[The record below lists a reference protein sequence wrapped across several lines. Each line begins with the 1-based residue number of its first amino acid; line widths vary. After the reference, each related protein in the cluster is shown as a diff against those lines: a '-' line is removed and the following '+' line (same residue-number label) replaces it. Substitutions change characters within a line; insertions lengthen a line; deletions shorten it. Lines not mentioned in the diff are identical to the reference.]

1 MGEIRKFLPNL
12 SHNCY
17 YKRNLSFHFF
27 IDAMLMSN
35 IVLAI
40 TGGIAAYKSAIF
52 ARLLVKAGFD
62 VRVIMTSGA
71 QAFITPLTLQALT
84 GNEVHISLLDERAE
98 AGMGHIE
105 LAKWADLVVIA
116 PASAN
121 TLARLAMG
129 MADDL
134 LTTVCLATSAPVLV
148 APAMN
153 QQMWAHPAVN
163 LNVQTLRDMNYQ
175 IIAPASGEQAC
186 GDVGAGRLPEPE
198 ALLAEVLLFNAMQTT
213 PQLLAGKRVVIT
225 AGPTVE
231 AIDPV
236 RYLSNH
242 SSGKMG
248 FALARACVAAG
259 AEVVL
264 IAGGKV
270 GLPTPLNVTRID
282 VLSAEEMLLTAQQCV
297 AGTHTALQYMPEEEH
312 EHHSEHSHDH
322 SHEHHDDC
330 GCGET
335 HEHEGG
341 HTHMHDHVTDDE
353 PRVADIFIATA
364 AVADYRT
371 RDAAPQKIKKTQESM
386 TLDLV
391 KNPDILATI
400 SLAHPELFVVG
411 FAAETQ
417 DVERYARG
425 KLVSKDLDLIAC
437 NDVSRADIGFAS
449 DDNAMQVFF
458 SERYE
463 HDSVTLEKASKD
475 KIAEQLTRIIG
486 ETLWQRYDA

>member
-1 MGEIRKFLPNL
+1 
-12 SHNCY
+12 
-17 YKRNLSFHFF
+17 
-27 IDAMLMSN
+27 MSN
-35 IVLAI
+35 VVLAI
-40 TGGIAAYKSAIF
+40 TGGIAAYKSAVF
-52 ARLLVKAGFD
+52 ARLLIKAGFE
-62 VRVIMTSGA
+62 VRVIMTAGA

-84 GNEVHISLLDERAE
+84 GNEVHISLLDEQAE

-105 LAKWADLVVIA
+105 LAKWAELIIIA

-121 TLARLAMG
+121 TLARLSMG

-134 LTTVCLATSAPVLV
+134 LTTVCLATTAPVII

-163 LNVQTLRDMNYQ
+163 LNVQTLRDMNYH
-175 IIAPASGEQAC
+175 IIMPESGEQAC

-198 ALLAEVLLFNAMQTT
+198 QLLAEVRLFNAQQTI
-213 PQLLAGKRVVIT
+213 PQYLAGKKVVIT

-248 FALARACVAAG
+248 FALAQACVEAG
-259 AEVVL
+259 AQVTLV
-264 IAGGKV
+264 AGGKV
-270 GLPTPLNVTRID
+270 TLATPLGVTRID
-282 VLSAEEMLLTAQQCV
+282 VLSAAEMLTTVEQCV
-297 AGTHTALQYMPEEEH
+297 AGTHPALLSLAKNAQTLAENVQSDTH
-312 EHHSEHSHDH
+312 EHHH
-322 SHEHHDDC
+322 SHEHHEHDC
-330 GCGET
+330 DCQEP
-335 HEHEGG
+335 HEHIEQQSAQVN
-341 HTHMHDHVTDDE
+341 T
-353 PRVADIFIATA
+353 PRHADIFIATA

-371 RDAAPQKIKKTQESM
+371 EEAAPQKIKKTQDAMS
-386 TLDLV
+386 LSLV

-400 SLAHPELFVVG
+400 SHAYPDMFVVG

-417 DVERYARG
+417 DVEHYARG

-437 NDVSRADIGFAS
+437 NDVSRSDIGFAS

-458 SERYE
+458 SQRYPN
-463 HDSVTLEKASKD
+463 DTVILEKASKD
-475 KIAEQLTRIIG
+475 KIAAQLATIIG
-486 ETLWQRYDA
+486 ETIWQRHNG

>member
-1 MGEIRKFLPNL
+1 LPL
-12 SHNCY
+12 TYRIIVTISAIFI
-17 YKRNLSFHFF
+17 FHFF

-62 VRVIMTSGA
+62 VRVIMTTGA

-84 GNEVHISLLDERAE
+84 GNEVHISLLDEQAE

-105 LAKWADLVVIA
+105 LAKWADLIVIA

-134 LTTVCLATSAPVLV
+134 LTTVCLATTAPVIL

-175 IIAPASGEQAC
+175 IIAPGSGEQAC

-198 ALLAEVLLFNAMQTT
+198 DLLAEVQLFTAMQTT

-242 SSGKMG
+242 STGKMG

-259 AEVVL
+259 AEVIL

-270 GLPTPLNVTRID
+270 ALPTPLNVTRID
-282 VLSAEEMLLTAQQCV
+282 VLSAQDMLIAAQQCV
-297 AGTHTALQYMPEEEH
+297 DGTHSALQYLPEDAD
-312 EHHSEHSHDH
+312 EHSHDH
-322 SHEHHDDC
+322 SHEHSHDRCYQHGDC
-330 GCGET
+330 DCREAHQ
-335 HEHEGG
+335 HEHAEII
-341 HTHMHDHVTDDE
+341 TDDSVK
-353 PRVADIFIATA
+353 VADIFIATA

-371 RDAAPQKIKKTQESM
+371 EEAAPQKIKKTQDAM
-386 TLDLV
+386 TLSLV

-400 SLAHPELFVVG
+400 
-411 FAAETQ
+411 
-417 DVERYARG
+417 
-425 KLVSKDLDLIAC
+425 
-437 NDVSRADIGFAS
+437 
-449 DDNAMQVFF
+449 
-458 SERYE
+458 
-463 HDSVTLEKASKD
+463 
-475 KIAEQLTRIIG
+475 
-486 ETLWQRYDA
+486 

>member
-1 MGEIRKFLPNL
+1 
-12 SHNCY
+12 
-17 YKRNLSFHFF
+17 
-27 IDAMLMSN
+27 MSN

-52 ARLLVKAGFD
+52 ARLLIKAGFE
-62 VRVIMTSGA
+62 VRVIMTTGA

-84 GNEVHISLLDERAE
+84 GNEVHTSLLDEQAE

-105 LAKWADLVVIA
+105 LAKWADLIVIA

-134 LTTVCLATSAPVLV
+134 LTTVCLATTAPVII

-163 LNVQTLRDMNYQ
+163 LNVQTLQDMDYQ
-175 IIAPASGEQAC
+175 IIMPASGEQAC

-198 ALLAEVLLFNAMQTT
+198 QLLAEVLLFNAVQTT
-213 PQLLAGKRVVIT
+213 PQLLVGKRVVIT

-242 SSGKMG
+242 STGKMG

-259 AEVVL
+259 ADVIL
-264 IAGGKV
+264 ITGGKV
-270 GLPTPLNVTRID
+270 ALPTPLNVTRID
-282 VLSAEEMLLTAQQCV
+282 VLSAKEMLIAAQQCV
-297 AGTHTALQYMPEEEH
+297 EGTHTAIQYIPEDEH
-312 EHHSEHSHDH
+312 DHSHDH
-322 SHEHHDDC
+322 SHGHGHGHGHAHHHGDCDC
-330 GCGET
+330 GDE
-335 HEHEGG
+335 
-341 HTHMHDHVTDDE
+341 HTHLDHDSVANDNSVRT
-353 PRVADIFIATA
+353 ADIFIATA

-371 RDAAPQKIKKTQESM
+371 EEAAPQKIKKTQDAMALS
-386 TLDLV
+386 LV

-417 DVERYARG
+417 DVEHYARG
-425 KLVSKDLDLIAC
+425 KLVSKGLDLIAC
-437 NDVSRADIGFAS
+437 NDVSRVDIGFAS

-458 SERYE
+458 SERYKHE
-463 HDSVTLEKASKD
+463 VVTLEKASKD
-475 KIAEQLTRIIG
+475 KIAEQLVSIIG
-486 ETLWQRYDA
+486 QTLVQRLNG

>member
-1 MGEIRKFLPNL
+1 MK
-12 SHNCY
+12 
-17 YKRNLSFHFF
+17 
-27 IDAMLMSN
+27 N

-52 ARLLVKAGFD
+52 ARLLIKAGFE
-62 VRVIMTSGA
+62 VRVIMTTGA

-84 GNEVHISLLDERAE
+84 GNEVHTSLLDEQAE

-105 LAKWADLVVIA
+105 LAKWADLVIIA

-134 LTTVCLATSAPVLV
+134 LTTVCLATTAPVII

-153 QQMWAHPAVN
+153 QQMWAHPAVT
-163 LNVQTLRDMNYQ
+163 LNVQTLRDMNYYM
-175 IIAPASGEQAC
+175 IEPASGEQAC

-198 ALLAEVLLFNAMQTT
+198 QLLAEVQLFCAQQMTA
-213 PQLLAGKRVVIT
+213 QLLADKTVVIT

-248 FALARACVAAG
+248 FALARACIEAG
-259 AEVVL
+259 AKVILVV
-264 IAGGKV
+264 GGKV
-270 GLPTPLNVTRID
+270 ALPTPLGATRID
-282 VLSAEEMLLTAQQCV
+282 VLSAQDMLIAAQQCV
-297 AGTHTALQYMPEEEH
+297 DGTHPIMLSSLSALA
-312 EHHSEHSHDH
+312 HDH
-322 SHEHHDDC
+322 SLNNHNHD
-330 GCGET
+330 
-335 HEHEGG
+335 
-341 HTHMHDHVTDDE
+341 HMHDHHHDHNHQNGDCDCGDDYPSDTHNHHSNE
-353 PRVADIFIATA
+353 QQPLAADIFIATA

-371 RDAAPQKIKKTQESM
+371 EEAAPQKIKKTQDAMS
-386 TLDLV
+386 LSLV

-400 SLAHPELFVVG
+400 SLAHPQLFVVG

-417 DVERYARG
+417 DVEHYARG
-425 KLVSKDLDLIAC
+425 KLVAKDLDIIAC

-458 SERYE
+458 AKDYERE
-463 HDSVTLEKASKD
+463 AINLDKASKD
-475 KIAEQLTRIIG
+475 DIAKRLTTIIG
-486 ETLWQRYDA
+486 ETIWQRRRG

>member
-1 MGEIRKFLPNL
+1 
-12 SHNCY
+12 
-17 YKRNLSFHFF
+17 
-27 IDAMLMSN
+27 MSN

-52 ARLLVKAGFD
+52 ARLLIKAGFE
-62 VRVIMTSGA
+62 VRVIMTTGA

-84 GNEVHISLLDERAE
+84 GNEVHISLLDEKAE

-105 LAKWADLVVIA
+105 LAKWADLIIIA

-134 LTTVCLATSAPVLV
+134 LTTVCLATAAPVII

-175 IIAPASGEQAC
+175 IIQPASGEQAC

-198 ALLAEVLLFNAMQTT
+198 QLLAEVLLFNAMQTT

-242 SSGKMG
+242 STGKMG

-259 AEVVL
+259 ADVIL

-270 GLPTPLNVTRID
+270 ALPTPLNVTRID
-282 VLSAEEMLLTAQQCV
+282 VLSAKEMLIAAQQCV
-297 AGTHTALQYMPEEEH
+297 DGTHSALQYVPEDEYD
-312 EHHSEHSHDH
+312 HSHDH
-322 SHEHHDDC
+322 EHDHSHQHEHHGECDC
-330 GCGET
+330 GDDHSHSHNHS
-335 HEHEGG
+335 HEI
-341 HTHMHDHVTDDE
+341 DDKQHAHSE
-353 PRVADIFIATA
+353 NQNVMADIFIATA

-371 RDAAPQKIKKTQESM
+371 EEAAPQKIKKTQDAM
-386 TLDLV
+386 TLSLV

-400 SLAHPELFVVG
+400 SLAHPVLFVVG

-417 DVERYARG
+417 DIERYARG

-475 KIAEQLTRIIG
+475 KIAEQLVGIIG
-486 ETLWQRYDA
+486 ETIWQRHNGHNA

>member
-1 MGEIRKFLPNL
+1 
-12 SHNCY
+12 
-17 YKRNLSFHFF
+17 
-27 IDAMLMSN
+27 MSN

-52 ARLLVKAGFD
+52 ARLLIKAGFD
-62 VRVIMTSGA
+62 VRVIMTTGA

-84 GNEVHISLLDERAE
+84 GNEVHISLLDEKAE

-105 LAKWADLVVIA
+105 LAKWADLIIIA

-134 LTTVCLATSAPVLV
+134 LTTVCLATAAPVII

-198 ALLAEVLLFNAMQTT
+198 QLLAEVLLFNAMQTT

-242 SSGKMG
+242 STGKMG

-259 AEVVL
+259 ADVIL

-270 GLPTPLNVTRID
+270 ALPTPLNVTRID
-282 VLSAEEMLLTAQQCV
+282 VLSAKEMLIAAKQCV
-297 AGTHTALQYMPEEEH
+297 DGTHSALQYVPEDEH
-312 EHHSEHSHDH
+312 DHSHDH
-322 SHEHHDDC
+322 EHNHSHQHEHHGECDC
-330 GCGET
+330 GDDHSHSHNHS
-335 HEHEGG
+335 HEI
-341 HTHMHDHVTDDE
+341 DDE
-353 PRVADIFIATA
+353 EHAHSENQNVMADIFIATA

-371 RDAAPQKIKKTQESM
+371 EEAAPQKIKKTQDAM
-386 TLDLV
+386 TLSLV

-400 SLAHPELFVVG
+400 SLAHPALFVVG

-417 DVERYARG
+417 DIERYARG

-475 KIAEQLTRIIG
+475 KIAEQLVGIIG
-486 ETLWQRYDA
+486 ETIWQRHNGHNA

>member
-1 MGEIRKFLPNL
+1 
-12 SHNCY
+12 
-17 YKRNLSFHFF
+17 
-27 IDAMLMSN
+27 MSN

-40 TGGIAAYKSAIF
+40 TGGIAAYKSALF
-52 ARLLVKAGFD
+52 ARLLIKAGFE
-62 VRVIMTSGA
+62 VRVIMTTGA

-84 GNEVHISLLDERAE
+84 GNEVHISLLDEKAE

-134 LTTVCLATSAPVLV
+134 LTTVCLATTAPVII

-198 ALLAEVLLFNAMQTT
+198 QLLAEILLFKAMQTT

-242 SSGKMG
+242 STGKMG

-259 AEVVL
+259 AEVIL
-264 IAGGKV
+264 IVGSKV
-270 GLPTPLNVTRID
+270 ALPTPLNVTRID
-282 VLSAEEMLLTAQQCV
+282 VLSAKEMLIAAQQCV
-297 AGTHTALQYMPEEEH
+297 EGTHPALLNLAEDEY
-312 EHHSEHSHDH
+312 SHDH
-322 SHEHHDDC
+322 THDHDGDC
-330 GCGET
+330 GCGE
-335 HEHEGG
+335 EHGES
-341 HTHMHDHVTDDE
+341 HTHLQHDDAAADNHQRE
-353 PRVADIFIATA
+353 ARAADIFIATA

-371 RDAAPQKIKKTQESM
+371 EQAAPQKIKKTQDAMMLS
-386 TLDLV
+386 LV

-400 SLAHPELFVVG
+400 SLAHPALFVVG

-425 KLVSKDLDLIAC
+425 KLLDKDLDLIAC

-463 HDSVTLEKASKD
+463 HDNITLEKASKD
-475 KIAEQLTRIIG
+475 KIAEQLASIIG
-486 ETLWQRYDA
+486 EAIWQRHNA

>member
-1 MGEIRKFLPNL
+1 
-12 SHNCY
+12 
-17 YKRNLSFHFF
+17 
-27 IDAMLMSN
+27 MSN

-52 ARLLVKAGFD
+52 ARLLIKAGFD
-62 VRVIMTSGA
+62 VRVIMTTGA

-84 GNEVHISLLDERAE
+84 GNEVHISLLDEKAE

-105 LAKWADLVVIA
+105 LAKWADLIIIA

-134 LTTVCLATSAPVLV
+134 LTTVCLATAAPVII

-175 IIAPASGEQAC
+175 IIQPASGEQAC

-198 ALLAEVLLFNAMQTT
+198 QLLAEVLLFNAMQTT

-242 SSGKMG
+242 STGKMG

-259 AEVVL
+259 ADVIL

-270 GLPTPLNVTRID
+270 ALPTPLNVTRID
-282 VLSAEEMLLTAQQCV
+282 VLSAKEMLMAAQQCV
-297 AGTHTALQYMPEEEH
+297 DGTHSALQYVPEDEHDHSHDHEHDHSHQH
-312 EHHSEHSHDH
+312 EHHGECDCGDDHSHSHDH
-322 SHEHHDDC
+322 SHEI
-330 GCGET
+330 
-335 HEHEGG
+335 
-341 HTHMHDHVTDDE
+341 DDE
-353 PRVADIFIATA
+353 EHAHSENQNVMADIFIATA

-371 RDAAPQKIKKTQESM
+371 EEAAPQKIKKTQDAM
-386 TLDLV
+386 TLSLV

-400 SLAHPELFVVG
+400 SLAHPALFVVG

-417 DVERYARG
+417 DIERYARG

-475 KIAEQLTRIIG
+475 KIAEQLAGIIG
-486 ETLWQRYDA
+486 ETIWQRHNGHNA

>member
-1 MGEIRKFLPNL
+1 
-12 SHNCY
+12 
-17 YKRNLSFHFF
+17 
-27 IDAMLMSN
+27 MSN

-52 ARLLVKAGFD
+52 ARLLIKAGFD
-62 VRVIMTSGA
+62 VRVIMTTGA

-84 GNEVHISLLDERAE
+84 GNEVHISLLDEKAE

-105 LAKWADLVVIA
+105 LAKWADLIIIA

-129 MADDL
+129 TADDL
-134 LTTVCLATSAPVLV
+134 LTTVCLATAAPVIIV
-148 APAMN
+148 PAMN

-175 IIAPASGEQAC
+175 IIQPASGEQAC

-198 ALLAEVLLFNAMQTT
+198 QLLAEVLLFNAMQTT

-242 SSGKMG
+242 STGKMG

-259 AEVVL
+259 ADVIL

-270 GLPTPLNVTRID
+270 ALPTPLNVTRID
-282 VLSAEEMLLTAQQCV
+282 VLSAKEMLIAAQQCV
-297 AGTHTALQYMPEEEH
+297 DGTHSALQYVPEDEHDHSHDH
-312 EHHSEHSHDH
+312 EHHHNHQHEHHGECDCGDDHSHSHDH
-322 SHEHHDDC
+322 SHEI
-330 GCGET
+330 
-335 HEHEGG
+335 
-341 HTHMHDHVTDDE
+341 DDE
-353 PRVADIFIATA
+353 EHAHSENQNVMADIFIATA

-371 RDAAPQKIKKTQESM
+371 EEAAPQKIKKTQDAM
-386 TLDLV
+386 TLSLV

-400 SLAHPELFVVG
+400 SLAHPALFVVG

-417 DVERYARG
+417 DIERYARG

-475 KIAEQLTRIIG
+475 KIAEQLVGIIG
-486 ETLWQRYDA
+486 ETIWQRHNGHNA

>member
-1 MGEIRKFLPNL
+1 
-12 SHNCY
+12 
-17 YKRNLSFHFF
+17 
-27 IDAMLMSN
+27 MSN
-35 IVLAI
+35 ILLAI
-40 TGGIAAYKSAIF
+40 TGGIAAYKSAVF
-52 ARLLVKAGFD
+52 ARLLIKAGFE

-84 GNEVHISLLDERAE
+84 GNEVHISLLDEKAE

-105 LAKWADLVVIA
+105 LAKWADLMVIA

-134 LTTVCLATSAPVLV
+134 LTTVCLATTAPVII

-198 ALLAEVLLFNAMQTT
+198 QLLEEILLFQAMQTT

-242 SSGKMG
+242 STGKMG

-259 AEVVL
+259 ADVIL

-270 GLPTPLNVTRID
+270 ALPTPLNVTRID
-282 VLSAEEMLLTAQQCV
+282 VLSAKEMLIAAQQCV
-297 AGTHTALQYMPEEEH
+297 DGTHSALQYVPEDEH
-312 EHHSEHSHDH
+312 DHSHDH
-322 SHEHHDDC
+322 DHSHQHEHHGECDC
-330 GCGET
+330 GDGHSHSHNHS
-335 HEHEGG
+335 HEI
-341 HTHMHDHVTDDE
+341 DDKE
-353 PRVADIFIATA
+353 HAHSENQNVMADIFIATA

-371 RDAAPQKIKKTQESM
+371 EEAAPQKIKKTQDSM
-386 TLDLV
+386 TLSLV

-425 KLVSKDLDLIAC
+425 KLLSKDLDLIAC

-449 DDNAMQVFF
+449 DDNAMEVFF
-458 SERYE
+458 STHYE
-463 HDSVTLEKASKD
+463 HDSIILDKASKD
-475 KIAEQLTRIIG
+475 KIAEQLTTIIG
-486 ETLWQRYDA
+486 EAIWQRHSV

>member
-1 MGEIRKFLPNL
+1 
-12 SHNCY
+12 
-17 YKRNLSFHFF
+17 
-27 IDAMLMSN
+27 MSN

-52 ARLLVKAGFD
+52 ARLLIKAGFD
-62 VRVIMTSGA
+62 VRVIMTTGA

-84 GNEVHISLLDERAE
+84 GNEVHTSLLDEQAE

-105 LAKWADLVVIA
+105 LAKWADLIVIA

-134 LTTVCLATSAPVLV
+134 LATVCLATTAPVII

-175 IIAPASGEQAC
+175 IIQPASGEQAC

-198 ALLAEVLLFNAMQTT
+198 QLLAEVLLFNAMQTT
-213 PQLLAGKRVVIT
+213 PQLLTGKRVVIT

-242 SSGKMG
+242 STGKMG
-248 FALARACVAAG
+248 FALARACMAAG
-259 AEVVL
+259 ADVIL

-270 GLPTPLNVTRID
+270 ALPTPLNVTRID
-282 VLSAEEMLLTAQQCV
+282 VLSAQEMLIAAQQCV
-297 AGTHTALQYMPEEEH
+297 EGTHSALQYTAEDEH
-312 EHHSEHSHDH
+312 DHVH
-322 SHEHHDDC
+322 SHEDHHAHHHGDC
-330 GCGET
+330 DC
-335 HEHEGG
+335 
-341 HTHMHDHVTDDE
+341 DDE
-353 PRVADIFIATA
+353 HDVDAIVTNDSVRVADVFIATA

-371 RDAAPQKIKKTQESM
+371 EEAAPQKIKKTQDAM
-386 TLDLV
+386 TLSLV

-400 SLAHPELFVVG
+400 SLAHPALFVVG

-458 SERYE
+458 SERYKNE
-463 HDSVTLEKASKD
+463 AVTLEKASKD
-475 KIAEQLTRIIG
+475 KIAEQLASIIG
-486 ETLWQRYDA
+486 EAIWQRQNAQDTP

>member
-1 MGEIRKFLPNL
+1 
-12 SHNCY
+12 
-17 YKRNLSFHFF
+17 
-27 IDAMLMSN
+27 MSN
-35 IVLAI
+35 ILLAI
-40 TGGIAAYKSAIF
+40 TGGIAAYKSAVF
-52 ARLLVKAGFD
+52 ARLLIKAGFE

-84 GNEVHISLLDERAE
+84 GNEVHISLLDEKAE

-134 LTTVCLATSAPVLV
+134 LTTVCLATTAPVII

-198 ALLAEVLLFNAMQTT
+198 QLLEEILLFQAMQTT

-242 SSGKMG
+242 STGKMG

-259 AEVVL
+259 ADVIL
-264 IAGGKV
+264 IAGGKIS
-270 GLPTPLNVTRID
+270 LPTPLNVTRID
-282 VLSAEEMLLTAQQCV
+282 VLSAKELLVVAQQCV
-297 AGTHTALQYMPEEEH
+297 TGTHSALQYIAEDEH
-312 EHHSEHSHDH
+312 NHSHDHMHDH
-322 SHEHHDDC
+322 SHEHTHAHHHGDC
-330 GCGET
+330 DC
-335 HEHEGG
+335 
-341 HTHMHDHVTDDE
+341 DDE
-353 PRVADIFIATA
+353 HTDAIDDGSVKMADIFIATA

-371 RDAAPQKIKKTQESM
+371 EEAAPQKIKKTQDSM
-386 TLDLV
+386 TLSLV

-425 KLVSKDLDLIAC
+425 KLLSKDLDLIAC

-449 DDNAMQVFF
+449 DDNAMEVFF
-458 SERYE
+458 STRYE
-463 HDSVTLEKASKD
+463 HDSITLDKASKD
-475 KIAEQLTRIIG
+475 KIAEQLVSIIG
-486 ETLWQRYDA
+486 EAIWQRHNA

>member
-1 MGEIRKFLPNL
+1 
-12 SHNCY
+12 
-17 YKRNLSFHFF
+17 
-27 IDAMLMSN
+27 MSN
-35 IVLAI
+35 ILLAI
-40 TGGIAAYKSAIF
+40 TGGIAAYKSAVF
-52 ARLLVKAGFD
+52 ARLLIKAGFE

-84 GNEVHISLLDERAE
+84 GNEVHISLLDEKAE

-105 LAKWADLVVIA
+105 LAKWADLMVIA

-134 LTTVCLATSAPVLV
+134 LTTVCLATTAPVII

-198 ALLAEVLLFNAMQTT
+198 QLLEEILLFQAMQTT

-242 SSGKMG
+242 STGKMG

-259 AEVVL
+259 ADVIL

-270 GLPTPLNVTRID
+270 ALPTPLNVTRID
-282 VLSAEEMLLTAQQCV
+282 VLSAKEMLTVAQQCV
-297 AGTHTALQYMPEEEH
+297 TGTHSALQYMVEDEH
-312 EHHSEHSHDH
+312 DHSHDHMHEHSHDH
-322 SHEHHDDC
+322 GDCDCDEEHEHEEQEL
-330 GCGET
+330 GT
-335 HEHEGG
+335 HEHGID
-341 HTHMHDHVTDDE
+341 DHIK
-353 PRVADIFIATA
+353 VADIFIATA

-371 RDAAPQKIKKTQESM
+371 EEAAPQKIKKTQDAM
-386 TLDLV
+386 TLSLV

-425 KLVSKDLDLIAC
+425 KLLSKDLDLIAC

-449 DDNAMQVFF
+449 DDNAMEVFF
-458 SERYE
+458 STHYE
-463 HDSVTLEKASKD
+463 HDSIILDKASKD
-475 KIAEQLTRIIG
+475 KIAEQLTTIIG
-486 ETLWQRYDA
+486 EAIWQRHSV

>member
-1 MGEIRKFLPNL
+1 
-12 SHNCY
+12 
-17 YKRNLSFHFF
+17 
-27 IDAMLMSN
+27 MSN

-52 ARLLVKAGFD
+52 ARLLIKAGFN
-62 VRVIMTSGA
+62 VRVIMTTGA

-84 GNEVHISLLDERAE
+84 GNEVHISLLDEQAE

-105 LAKWADLVVIA
+105 LAKWADLIVIA

-134 LTTVCLATSAPVLV
+134 LTTVCLATTAPVIV

-163 LNVQTLRDMNYQ
+163 LNVQTLGDMNYHVIQ
-175 IIAPASGEQAC
+175 PASGEQAC

-198 ALLAEVLLFNAMQTT
+198 ELLAEVLLFNAMQTT

-242 SSGKMG
+242 STGKMG

-259 AEVVL
+259 AEVIL
-264 IAGGKV
+264 ITGGKV
-270 GLPTPLNVTRID
+270 ALPTPLKVTRID
-282 VLSAEEMLLTAQQCV
+282 VLSAQEMLTAAQQCV
-297 AGTHTALQYMPEEEH
+297 DGTHSELQYISEDEH
-312 EHHSEHSHDH
+312 DHDHDHHHDHSHSHDH
-322 SHEHHDDC
+322 HGDCDC
-330 GCGET
+330 GD
-335 HEHEGG
+335 EHNVV
-341 HTHMHDHVTDDE
+341 TTSTDDSV
-353 PRVADIFIATA
+353 RVADIFIATA

-371 RDAAPQKIKKTQESM
+371 EEAAPQKIKKTQDAMALS
-386 TLDLV
+386 LV

-400 SLAHPELFVVG
+400 SLAHTELFVVG

-417 DVERYARG
+417 DVEHYARG
-425 KLVSKDLDLIAC
+425 KLISKNLDLIAC

-463 HDSVTLEKASKD
+463 NDSVMLEKASKD
-475 KIAEQLTRIIG
+475 KIAEQLASIIG
-486 ETLWQRYDA
+486 ETVWQRHNS

>member
-1 MGEIRKFLPNL
+1 
-12 SHNCY
+12 
-17 YKRNLSFHFF
+17 
-27 IDAMLMSN
+27 MSN

-52 ARLLVKAGFD
+52 ARLLIKAGFD
-62 VRVIMTSGA
+62 VRVIMTTGA

-84 GNEVHISLLDERAE
+84 GNEVHISLLDEKAE

-105 LAKWADLVVIA
+105 LAKWADLIIIA

-134 LTTVCLATSAPVLV
+134 LTTVCLATAAPVII

-175 IIAPASGEQAC
+175 IIQPASGEQAC

-198 ALLAEVLLFNAMQTT
+198 QLLAEVLLFNAMQTT

-242 SSGKMG
+242 STGKMG

-259 AEVVL
+259 ADVIL

-270 GLPTPLNVTRID
+270 ALPTPLNVTRID
-282 VLSAEEMLLTAQQCV
+282 VLSAKEMLMAAQQCV
-297 AGTHTALQYMPEEEH
+297 DGTHSALQYVPEDEHDHPHDHDHENNHSHQH
-312 EHHSEHSHDH
+312 EHHGECDCGDDH
-322 SHEHHDDC
+322 SHSHNHSHEIDDKQHHAHS
-330 GCGET
+330 ENQNV
-335 HEHEGG
+335 
-341 HTHMHDHVTDDE
+341 M
-353 PRVADIFIATA
+353 ADIFIATA

-371 RDAAPQKIKKTQESM
+371 EEAAPQKIKKTQDAM
-386 TLDLV
+386 TLSLV

-400 SLAHPELFVVG
+400 SLAHPALFVVG

-417 DVERYARG
+417 DIERYARG

-475 KIAEQLTRIIG
+475 KIAEQLAGIIG
-486 ETLWQRYDA
+486 ETIWQRHNGHNA

>member
-1 MGEIRKFLPNL
+1 
-12 SHNCY
+12 
-17 YKRNLSFHFF
+17 
-27 IDAMLMSN
+27 MSN

-52 ARLLVKAGFD
+52 ARLLIKAGFD
-62 VRVIMTSGA
+62 VRVIMTTGA

-84 GNEVHISLLDERAE
+84 GNEVHVSLLDEQAE

-105 LAKWADLVVIA
+105 LAKWADLIVIA

-134 LTTVCLATSAPVLV
+134 LTTVCLATTAPVIL

-175 IIAPASGEQAC
+175 IIQPASGEQAC

-198 ALLAEVLLFNAMQTT
+198 QLLAEVLLFQAMNTT

-259 AEVVL
+259 ADVVL

-270 GLPTPLNVTRID
+270 ALPTPLNVTRID
-282 VLSAEEMLLTAQQCV
+282 VLSAKDMLIAAQQCV
-297 AGTHTALQYMPEEEH
+297 DGTHSELQLDFEDE
-312 EHHSEHSHDH
+312 HDH
-322 SHEHHDDC
+322 SHEHAHEHHHGDC
-330 GCGET
+330 GCGD
-335 HEHEGG
+335 EHELPQAYTE
-341 HTHMHDHVTDDE
+341 HQFVK
-353 PRVADIFIATA
+353 ADIFIATA

-371 RDAAPQKIKKTQESM
+371 EEAAPQKIKKTQDAMNLS
-386 TLDLV
+386 LV

-425 KLVSKDLDLIAC
+425 KLAAKALDMIAC

-463 HDSVTLEKASKD
+463 RDAITLDKTSKD
-475 KIAEQLTRIIG
+475 KIAERLAGIIG
-486 ETLWQRYDA
+486 ETIAQRQNS

>member
-1 MGEIRKFLPNL
+1 
-12 SHNCY
+12 
-17 YKRNLSFHFF
+17 
-27 IDAMLMSN
+27 MSN

-52 ARLLVKAGFD
+52 ARLLIKAGFE
-62 VRVIMTSGA
+62 VRVIMTTGA

-84 GNEVHISLLDERAE
+84 GNEVHISLLDEKAE

-105 LAKWADLVVIA
+105 LAKWADLIIIA

-134 LTTVCLATSAPVLV
+134 LTTVCLATAAPVII

-175 IIAPASGEQAC
+175 IIQPASGEQAC

-198 ALLAEVLLFNAMQTT
+198 QLLAEVLLFNAMQTT

-242 SSGKMG
+242 STGKMG

-259 AEVVL
+259 ADVIL

-270 GLPTPLNVTRID
+270 ALPTPLNVTRID
-282 VLSAEEMLLTAQQCV
+282 VLSAKEMLMAAQQCV
-297 AGTHTALQYMPEEEH
+297 DGTHSALQYVPEDEH
-312 EHHSEHSHDH
+312 DHSHDH
-322 SHEHHDDC
+322 DHDHDHSHQHEHHGECDC
-330 GCGET
+330 GDDHSHSHNHS
-335 HEHEGG
+335 HEI
-341 HTHMHDHVTDDE
+341 DDE
-353 PRVADIFIATA
+353 EHAHSENQNVMADIFIATA

-371 RDAAPQKIKKTQESM
+371 EEAAPQKIKKTQDAM
-386 TLDLV
+386 TLSLV

-400 SLAHPELFVVG
+400 SLAHPALFVVG

-417 DVERYARG
+417 DIERYARG

-475 KIAEQLTRIIG
+475 KIAEQLVGIIG
-486 ETLWQRYDA
+486 ETIWQRHNGHNA